1 MKIEISGKE
10 VSIRSIE
17 VEGVDMRDCP
27 DFCDAFAS
35 YAEFKDGQEL
45 NEEQLE
51 ELNEN
56 HREEIYDVVINSI
69 Y

>member
-1 MKIEISGKE
+1 MYHY
-10 VSIRSIE
+10 
-17 VEGVDMRDCP
+17 
-27 DFCDAFAS
+27 ATAS
-35 YAEFKDGQEL
+35 KA
-45 NEEQLE
+45 LE